1 MIVQID
7 VQPDTAALLAKAQS
21 QGISVDAL
29 LQAALHWDDANT
41 ATPLTFEQWD
51 AELEALSND
60 PALTSVPV
68 LNDDAFHRE
77 TLYTREN
84 DAL

>member
-29 LQAALHWDDANT
+29 LQAALHWDADT
-41 ATPLTFEQWD
+41 AALLTFEQWD
-51 AELEALSND
+51 AELEALIND

-68 LNDDAFHRE
+68 LNDDAFRRE
-77 TLYTREN
+77 TLYAREN